1 MESVNACWTSFSLSS
16 RVMDGILAILCGVGI
31 FLLLLPFLP
40 SEPAIPQC
48 RKHRHI
54 SKHQKEP
61 TERTKKA
68 KKPEALNDDLKQ
80 LKRTQNLI
88 ACPQSMEWTCQDKG
102 SLCPLPV
109 ENGQC
114 KAVSAGT
121 QSPLGQRAPARSPAT
136 PTAPLTEDT
145 LCPQLSAFGSG
156 PQRDAVSRTSDPSQR
171 DSQPPPTLALGC
183 PSHQLTFSPPPL
195 HLPHSETSPPTLQ
208 PNPASQWE
216 RPTQSPAQCHSLALP
231 LATVPQSSSL
241 YPPWPASR
249 ARIISGIGHSTCTVS
264 TFSSCNETAQT
275 LSLCLPPPSSQ
286 ESQHE
291 DISCPTPRGLVC
303 GGPTNRQKD
312 CKSLSLIKSGN
323 VASRSEQ
330 EIKTIKESGTNL
342 EQTIPD
348 NHMGTKM
355 TSLSAE
361 TKTRAASPSWSTTGQ
376 SEQLPSSQ
384 QLSEPKDSGD
394 NVHQEYKQLF
404 WGLPSLHSESLV
416 GTAWLSKNS
425 SYLLFNGMVGTSTGK
440 MHPNISLLFSQA
452 KPRCPLLSQ
461 SQHLSG
467 NLSLCQPPPIA
478 QIKAKL
484 SVQNIPPSS
493 PLQKADCED
502 TASSAEHKV
511 RFLTQ
516 FGSPHSEWPL
526 LRELESGWSLPP
538 AAERSQQIFSVCS
551 SSSPKDNL
559 VASILPEYF
568 PVSSELRDQLENHLQ
583 KWLIQHQWELSHRI
597 QESLELKRQ
606 QGTRAQTGQVENK
619 AGNLKASALTGES
632 SNNTQHSKY
641 LAQGP
646 GSKEDSGSSREI
658 LVAKREESDSD
669 SGLSSSESESDI
681 LRTLTPKVE
690 RTLRNHFVRKYG
702 KTYEGLIPVRVARSW
717 LEVSDA
723 GWIPGGHVKKN
734 RQILKQCENCR
745 NTSERAEFLDS
756 LTRSLLEA
764 HIVKLLVK
772 HRWGLPH
779 KLIKA
784 INLFG
789 LKGQPSSNPK
799 LASPHSATCASG
811 MHSRVKCVNFEGEF
825 PQYHVG
831 EELKHK
837 EVSIPER
844 PAQAPSPVSEK
855 IQKVC
860 GEISFAGNH
869 DSTGISLSRPT
880 KDSQPT
886 ESFTSSLKA
895 RHWQS
900 GSVDSAQKESSEL
913 NPSSRNGSR
922 TESINW
928 VSQGPCHREQTVA
941 MKLGTLRAK
950 ETTGRVEAKESTA
963 SQSQSK
969 ATLELCLQKTTNIT
983 NMPKRANEYPQ
994 TSPDPLFPKLP
1005 VFQHPEGPCLNT
1017 GATSVFNSMSEY
1029 HPGEYP
1035 KRVLQRAQDLP
1046 SCVPQYHIPRNPT
1059 GDQLARP
1066 LQGVL
1071 KRDQRNTR
1079 ETNAKKQALGP
1090 QQEEGVQNQAI
1101 AGKVQ
1106 KRFSCSITLREWLS
1120 TQTRSEGA
1128 AHKMAPLFLKDY
1140 DPRGL
1145 LTTFGTQ
1152 RLLTEMHLDCDLSF
1166 DPMPPWKGKGF
1177 SLSAFS
1183 FHGVSGCMETE
1194 IL

>member
-1 MESVNACWTSFSLSS
+1 WPGSNVIKMESVNALDDFSLSS

-31 FLLLLPFLP
+31 FLLLLPFS

-48 RKHRHI
+48 RKR
-54 SKHQKEP
+54 HQKEP
-61 TERTKKA
+61 TERTR
-68 KKPEALNDDLKQ
+68 PRNQALNDDLKQ

-145 LCPQLSAFGSG
+145 LCPQDQA
-156 PQRDAVSRTSDPSQR
+156 PRDAVSRTSDPSQR

-208 PNPASQWE
+208 PNP
-216 RPTQSPAQCHSLALP
+216 TMGSPAQCHSLALP

-275 LSLCLPPPSSQ
+275 LSTFIPGV
-286 ESQHE
+286 QHE
-291 DISCPTPRGLVC
+291 DISCPTPRG
-303 GGPTNRQKD
+303 NRQKD

-323 VASRSEQ
+323 GIKIRA

-348 NHMGTKM
+348 NHMDVE
-355 TSLSAE
+355 SLSAE

-511 RFLTQ
+511 KFLTQ

-526 LRELESGWSLPP
+526 LQELESGWSLPP

-606 QGTRAQTGQVENK
+606 QELPTGQVENK

-641 LAQGP
+641 LAQVQGLKKTQEVP
-646 GSKEDSGSSREI
+646 EI

-734 RQILKQCENCR
+734 RQSNSVKCR

-784 INLFG
+784 QSFW

-900 GSVDSAQKESSEL
+900 GCSEGKL
-913 NPSSRNGSR
+913 RVESSRNG
-922 TESINW
+922 
-928 VSQGPCHREQTVA
+928 
-941 MKLGTLRAK
+941 
-950 ETTGRVEAKESTA
+950 EAKESLP
-963 SQSQSK
+963 QSK
-969 ATLELCLQKTTNIT
+969 ATLELCLKNNQIT

-1029 HPGEYP
+1029 HPGEP
-1035 KRVLQRAQDLP
+1035 NVLQRAQDLP
-1046 SCVPQYHIPRNPT
+1046 SCVPQYQIPRNPT

-1071 KRDQRNTR
+1071 KRDQRNHGKRSPVTLPKSTFSGPAESKKHEGRKSSQETR
-1079 ETNAKKQALGP
+1079 DTKKYDISEQMLTKRVNDKIIFIFEYLFKNKKGKPALGSANWQGPCQSRWMGRREAQALMSAVGKILEAKIAHVNNLNTHKHK
-1090 QQEEGVQNQAI
+1090 QQAQQSQHRIQGYVPIGQFNPNSPTKKHIKKVKFINGQESMTYQPPILKKTVPTARPAHPSVPRAQRHYQHCPRHCFLRGGV
-1101 AGKVQ
+1101 
-1106 KRFSCSITLREWLS
+1106 L
-1120 TQTRSEGA
+1120 
-1128 AHKMAPLFLKDY
+1128 
-1140 DPRGL
+1140 
-1145 LTTFGTQ
+1145 
-1152 RLLTEMHLDCDLSF
+1152 
-1166 DPMPPWKGKGF
+1166 
-1177 SLSAFS
+1177 
-1183 FHGVSGCMETE
+1183 
-1194 IL
+1194 